1 MNAMEK
7 EALYDKLCRILTDYE
22 MPEDCQD
29 PVTEADLYDLLVE
42 IQNSWYELIS
52 KEEE

>member
-22 MPEDCQD
+22 MPEDGQD